1 MAGQHRLREET
12 ADGEHRKA
20 AVGELLHLQLLF
32 LRRVSGETKRVKT
45 YGRDMGACPNSDL
58 TKVSQPLGSI
68 QTGEGEMGSGVNLCR
83 LP

>member
-32 LRRVSGETKRVKT
+32 LRRVSGETKRVET
-45 YGRDMGACPNSDL
+45 VVARLAARSAEHLVDGDG
-58 TKVSQPLGSI
+58 
-68 QTGEGEMGSGVNLCR
+68 GEQLEEAW
-83 LP
+83 